1 MSVDRAPQDS
11 ARLQRTLLRD
21 WSTSPKPPT
30 QAFLELN
37 VPPT

>member
-1 MSVDRAPQDS
+1 MGVDRAPQDS
-11 ARLQRTLLRD
+11 ARLQRD